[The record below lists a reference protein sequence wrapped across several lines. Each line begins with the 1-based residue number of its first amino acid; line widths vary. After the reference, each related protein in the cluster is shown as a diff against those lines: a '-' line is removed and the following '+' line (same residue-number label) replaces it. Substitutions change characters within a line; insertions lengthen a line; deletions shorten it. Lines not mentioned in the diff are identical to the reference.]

1 MSTTVLGHV
10 IALFEIIL
18 SIQLIARREET
29 PHKVRKLPVIFAS
42 RRKKEPTKF
51 LVAWGL
57 GFGDSWDL
65 GSAGRCGV
73 WVGTLYVGYTVDC
86 IGSGV

>member
-1 MSTTVLGHV
+1 MLGHV

-65 GSAGRCGV
+65 GSAGSAGRCGV
-73 WVGTLYVGYTVDC
+73 RVGTNMWYILKTV
-86 IGSGV
+86 GSGV